1 MFEAF
6 KAARR
11 AGVNSE
17 FFGADTTS
25 GQVRVA
31 ASAAGVADRVIVCY
45 KDASIDPVQGP
56 TTTTAWRYPP
66 VNRPEQPLRGI
77 QSAFTF
83 LRSNVDYV
91 VTDSSHWVYAGTGFR
106 DGDVVP
112 GIVGYEVDRFW
123 PNFPPP
129 NALSQAILSLSPFT
143 DVDGKSSNANSSI
156 YQAPSGAWVFSA
168 GTLSWSWGLVNFY
181 SNVAD
186 ARIQRTTA
194 NILNAFLTGAP
205 VVRTLRVTAPATVT
219 AGQAFTLTG
228 TAVNDQGNLVAGYTG
243 TVHFSSSDTAPGVV
257 LPADSTLTNG
267 QGTFSMLLA
276 TAGPQTVTVADAP
289 NSLSTTVT
297 VIVASAPTIT
307 GFTPTSGPVGTS
319 VTISGTNF
327 TGATA
332 VAFNGVSASFTVTS
346 ATTIQATVPTGA
358 TTGPLSV
365 TTPGGTGTSANVF
378 TVIVTLTVT
387 KVGTGSG
394 IVTSSPAG
402 INCGATCSGSY
413 SSGTVVT
420 LIATPA
426 FDSMFAAWSGCDAVS
441 GTTCTVTMGGAR
453 AVTASFTLK
462 RFVLSVNET
471 GLFGG
476 TVTSSDGGINCGA
489 TCSAAYNSGAVVTLT
504 ATPAFL
510 SIFTGWS
517 GCDAAS
523 GTTCSVTMST
533 ARTVT
538 ANFLP

>member
-1 MFEAF
+1 
-6 KAARR
+6 
-11 AGVNSE
+11 
-17 FFGADTTS
+17 
-25 GQVRVA
+25 
-31 ASAAGVADRVIVCY
+31 
-45 KDASIDPVQGP
+45 
-56 TTTTAWRYPP
+56 
-66 VNRPEQPLRGI
+66 
-77 QSAFTF
+77 
-83 LRSNVDYV
+83 
-91 VTDSSHWVYAGTGFR
+91 
-106 DGDVVP
+106 
-112 GIVGYEVDRFW
+112 
-123 PNFPPP
+123 
-129 NALSQAILSLSPFT
+129 
-143 DVDGKSSNANSSI
+143 
-156 YQAPSGAWVFSA
+156 
-168 GTLSWSWGLVNFY
+168 
-181 SNVAD
+181 
-186 ARIQRTTA
+186 
-194 NILNAFLTGAP
+194 
-205 VVRTLRVTAPATVT
+205 
-219 AGQAFTLTG
+219 
-228 TAVNDQGNLVAGYTG
+228 
-243 TVHFSSSDTAPGVV
+243 
-257 LPADSTLTNG
+257 
-267 QGTFSMLLA
+267 MLLA

>member
-31 ASAAGVADRVIVCY
+31 AAAGGAADRVIGCD
-45 KDASIDPVQGP
+45 KDASVDPVQGP

-91 VTDSSHWVYAGTGFR
+91 VTDSSHWVYAGTAFR

-219 AGQAFTLTG
+219 AGQAFTLTV

-267 QGTFSMLLA
+267 QGTVAMLLA
-276 TAGPQTVTVADAP
+276 TAGPQTVRVADART
-289 NSLSTTVT
+289 SRSTTVT
-297 VIVASAPTIT
+297 LTVSGGAPTIT
-307 GFTPTSGPVGTS
+307 SFTPTSGPVGTR

-327 TGATA
+327 TGATT
-332 VAFNGVSASFTVTS
+332 VTFNGVSASFTVTS

-365 TTPGGTGTSANVF
+365 TTPGGTATSTNNF
-378 TVIVTLTVT
+378 TVTVTLTVT
-387 KVGTGSG
+387 TVGPG
-394 IVTSSPAG
+394 
-402 INCGATCSGSY
+402 
-413 SSGTVVT
+413 SGTV
-420 LIATPA
+420 
-426 FDSMFAAWSGCDAVS
+426 
-441 GTTCTVTMGGAR
+441 R
-453 AVTASFTLK
+453 
-462 RFVLSVNET
+462 
-471 GLFGG
+471 
-476 TVTSSDGGINCGA
+476 SSDGGINCGA
-489 TCSAAYNSGAVVTLT
+489 TCSAAYTSGSTVVLT
-504 ATPAFL
+504 ATPAPGSTFAFW
-510 SIFTGWS
+510 SGS
-517 GCDAAS
+517 GCDAVS
-523 GTTCSVTMST
+523 GTTCSVTMS
-533 ARTVT
+533 
-538 ANFLP
+538 